1 MSETKHSQKTH
12 IEIQFKENGANIT
25 ACYATSETT
34 LHRAELWFNQNA
46 QSTLQ
51 SLINLRD
58 WMVKHR
64 AKLDSVADKPDYVAV
79 SPDGTRMEEWHR
91 SGKLHRNSGPA
102 SIVTSPNGEKVELYY
117 RDGVKQLPPCP
128 LSSIPG
134 IKIVPSSK
142 GSTEATH
149 HHMQS
154 EESRRQQSQRLKAFW
169 SDPQRSAHLRAKVTA
184 VNSLPPEK
192 REKIIEFLQ
201 QETPLSD
208 RAIGR
213 RVGVSSTTVTRI
225 HKILEDSNKTKL
237 YEYRAEFALWPSLG

>member
-1 MSETKHSQKTH
+1 MTKTKHGQKTH
-12 IEIQFKENGANIT
+12 IEIQFKENGADIT
-25 ACYATSETT
+25 VCYATSETT

-46 QSTLQ
+46 QSILQ
-51 SLINLRD
+51 SLIDLRD

-64 AKLDSVADKPDYVAV
+64 AKLDSIADKPDYVAV
-79 SPDGTRMEEWHR
+79 SPDGTRTEEWHR

-134 IKIVPSSK
+134 IKIIPSSRD
-142 GSTEATH
+142 STIVS
-149 HHMQS
+149 HHMQT

-169 SDPQRSAHLRAKVTA
+169 SDPQRSAHLRAKVVA
-184 VNSLPPEK
+184 VNSLPLEK

-201 QETPLSD
+201 QENSLSD
-208 RAIGR
+208 RAIGH

-225 HKILEDSNKTKL
+225 HKILEDPNKTKL
-237 YEYRAEFALWPSLG
+237 DEYRAGVAPRPSLNQ